1 MKKINSRLNEELRK
15 EHKKRNTSVRVGDK
29 VKVKV
34 GQFKGNTGKISKVI
48 SSGHIT
54 VEGLDRSK
62 ADGSK
67 VPAKIHASNVELIEL
82 ASDKWRNKILKR

>member
-1 MKKINSRLNEELRK
+1 MKKINSRLSEELSK
-15 EHKKRNTSVRVGDK
+15 EHKKRNTAVRTGDK

-34 GQFKGNTGKISKVI
+34 GQFKGSMGKVLSVI

-54 VEGLDRSK
+54 VENMDRSK

-67 VPAKIHASNVELIEL
+67 VMAKIHASNVEIIDLVD
-82 ASDKWRNKILKR
+82 DKWRKKVLKR